1 MRPAQ
6 VSTETVMVPSD
17 TDGTPDES
25 TPTRSGWRGL
35 ARVHWL
41 FGVFLLVGV
50 GLRVVTWLAYQPAI
64 FYTDAYRYLDNI
76 GPENPQYLD
85 PIGYSL
91 YILKP
96 LVPIGG
102 VGLVVAV
109 QHLAGIGMA
118 LVVYHLAVKLG
129 ARRWLAAL
137 ATAPVLLD
145 AYQLQIEQQVL
156 SDVWLEVMLVVLLW
170 LLIGRKVPAAGWFAV
185 AGLVVGL
192 AMTIRFVAISV
203 IIPVAIYA
211 VLAGRQW
218 RVPGGWRRIAARVGA
233 LGGCF
238 LVVVAAYATYFHS
251 KAGYWGLNTASGNTI
266 YGRTAEVADCSKL
279 DLDEV
284 LQQLCPKEPLGHRL
298 GTNVYSHLDG
308 FQPGWPGYVPP
319 GETVYDLD
327 KKFAKQVILHQPVT
341 VALAVLEDF
350 GKGFLPYHFSLPG
363 DPPTWLWQFSRTTP
377 LFTVDP
383 TSNPAGAFDQTNAYA
398 IKYGHRPLHTIAPL
412 AAFLHYYQ
420 YGGYTPGPLLFGM
433 LVLGLIGGLGRR
445 GRRSGLAGV
454 TMLTT
459 GVAFTVLF
467 TAALFEFSWR
477 YQLPGLVLLPLAGAL
492 GITALIKGRA
502 AVSAPPPAD

>member
-1 MRPAQ
+1 MRAAQ
-6 VSTETVMVPSD
+6 ASTATVTVPSD
-17 TDGTPDES
+17 TDGTPEKA
-25 TPTRSGWRGL
+25 TPDRGGWRGL
-35 ARVHWL
+35 VRAHWL
-41 FGVFLLVGV
+41 FGVFLVLGI

-96 LVPIGG
+96 LVPLGG

-109 QHLAGIGMA
+109 QHVAGIGMA
-118 LVVYHLAVKLG
+118 LLIYHLGRKLG

-156 SDVWLEVMLVVLLW
+156 TDVWLEVMLVVLLW
-170 LLIGRKVPAAGWFAV
+170 LLLGRQVPAAGWFAL
-185 AGLVVGL
+185 AGLAVGL
-192 AMTIRFVAISV
+192 AMTIRIVAISV

-251 KAGYWGLNTASGNTI
+251 KAGYWGLNTASGNAI

-308 FQPGWPGYVPP
+308 FRPGWPGYVPP
-319 GETVYDLD
+319 GETIYDLD

-341 VALAVLEDF
+341 VAVAVLEDF

-363 DPPTWLWQFSRTTP
+363 DPPTWLWQFSKTTP
-377 LFTVDP
+377 VFTVDP
-383 TSNPAGAFDQTNAYA
+383 TSNPDGAFEQTNAYA
-398 IKYGHRPLHTIAPL
+398 VKYGHKPLHTIAPL

-420 YGGYTPGPLLFGM
+420 FGGYTPGPLLFGM
-433 LVLGLIGGLGRR
+433 LVLGLIGGFSRR

-454 TMLTT
+454 TLLTT
-459 GVAFTVLF
+459 GVVFTVLF

-477 YQLPGLVLLPLAGAL
+477 YQLPGLVLLPLAGVL
-492 GITALIKGRA
+492 GITALIRGRA